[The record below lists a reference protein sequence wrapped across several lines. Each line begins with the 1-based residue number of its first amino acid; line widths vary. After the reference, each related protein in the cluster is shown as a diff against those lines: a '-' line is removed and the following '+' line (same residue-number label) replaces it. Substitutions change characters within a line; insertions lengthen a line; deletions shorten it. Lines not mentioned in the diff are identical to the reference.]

1 MHPNHL
7 GLQIGR
13 ALDSHAASRIGK
25 SVSRKITM
33 KQQILEG
40 VKNELARLRSFIGL
54 RVGET
59 ILLPHPLR

>member
-1 MHPNHL
+1 MRLNRL

-25 SVSRKITM
+25 SVSRKIPM
-33 KQQILEG
+33 KQQILES

-54 RVGET
+54 RAGET
-59 ILLPHPLR
+59 ILLPRPLR